1 MTGLLPRGYDL
12 GNDLRIRKPICSA
25 ENWGIYSTS
34 NRGYCLAVDLNTA
47 DQWSAFIDLDVFS
60 VDEESG
66 IRLYV
71 CDSEYLVSSLVQGP
85 FPERSAQIQA
95 FSIAFGNFREEYPD
109 VNIED
114 AIYLEKLGVI
124 LPTEYS
130 KNSQSMSLVYG
141 RWLTGG
147 VAIPGSDVAELSAF
161 MSWMPKDALVKCI
174 DTAHLIDDE
183 TKESLVKEAEEKKKQ
198 AEHPDHYDEDFHL
211 IGRPELE
218 AFFNEHIIDIIRHEE
233 EYSRMG
239 IKFPGATVLYGP
251 PGCGKTYA
259 VDRLAEYLKWPRFNI
274 EAGTVASPYIHD
286 TSKKIFE
293 VFSQAIKA
301 APSVLVI
308 DEMEAFLSDRAQAGT
323 TGVHHVEEVGEFLRR
338 IPEAIDSHVLIFAM
352 TNMID
357 QIDPAILRRGR
368 FDHIIEVKMAS
379 ASEIESL
386 LKSRFKELPVAED
399 ASAAVIAKELEG
411 RPLSDVAFV
420 IKEAGRCAVKQ
431 HKEKMDRECF
441 EVALSGL
448 PIEKNKKNTR
458 KIGF

>member
-1 MTGLLPRGYDL
+1 MKGLLPRGYDL
-12 GNDLRIRKPICSA
+12 GDDLRIRKPICTA
-25 ENWGIYSTS
+25 DKWGIYSTS
-34 NRGYCLAVDLNTA
+34 NRGYCLVVD
-47 DQWSAFIDLDVFS
+47 QDLAERWATLVGLDFFS
-60 VDEESG
+60 KDDELQSC
-66 IRLYV
+66 LYV
-71 CDSEYLVSSLVQGP
+71 CDSEYLISSLAKGP
-85 FPERSAQIQA
+85 FPEKSAQIQA
-95 FSIAFGNFREEYPD
+95 FSIAFGKFREEHPD
-109 VNIED
+109 LCFED
-114 AIYLEKLGVI
+114 AIYIEKLGI
-124 LPTEYS
+124 LLPTEYAGR
-130 KNSQSMSLVYG
+130 QEDMSLVYG

-147 VAIPGSDVAELSAF
+147 VEIPGNDVAGLSSF
-161 MSWMPKDALVKCI
+161 MSWMPQDALVKCI

-183 TKESLVKEAEEKKKQ
+183 AKKSLVKEAEAAKEQ

-218 AFFNEHIIDIIRHEE
+218 TFFNEHIIDIIRHEE
-233 EYSRMG
+233 EYRRMG
-239 IKFPGATVLYGP
+239 INFPGATVLYGP

-308 DEMEAFLSDRAQAGT
+308 DEMEAFLSDRAHAGT
-323 TGVHHVEEVGEFLRR
+323 SGVHHIEEVGEFLRR

-352 TNMID
+352 TNLID

-379 ASEIESL
+379 ASEIETL

-399 ASAAVIAKELEG
+399 VSVEAISKELEG

-431 HKEKMDRECF
+431 HKEKMDKECF
-441 EVALSGL
+441 DTALFSL
-448 PIEKNKKNTR
+448 PNDKKKTNIR